1 MVQGDG
7 GYNLNRDDDRR
18 NELLELQNRLTTN
31 LNRSL
36 ASLQG
41 SFEKFTNPL
50 TRLTDSIQKADKTNI
65 AALKVGITNEKLTKS
80 VNENSRIL
88 TKNLTSNNEL
98 KLAIID
104 GFGRGVRVQTDALS
118 KLTTEMVA
126 TNQNT
131 GALNKLNSDLILFT
145 GNNIQSLD
153 NAAKVNKEVSDAYGV
168 SNDKLINTLNTL
180 RETLQTASFFGTNAV
195 DSLSEV
201 AQQLTGR
208 AGGTDITGALGA
220 LNRLLV
226 GGIETERAGAILGAT
241 GVRQRIAGGGRV
253 TLQDIIPI
261 LDQLESRRASMGGGR
276 FGLDILSQTL
286 GFSKTQT
293 VELLNLSRI
302 AREDFRVNDEMK
314 KTTNET
320 FNTIE
325 NINRKAEN
333 FYDNTAMAILGG
345 IGSINTN
352 LAFVAQAALTLGP
365 GAAAARAAGGA
376 PVSLLKNP
384 KAAIVNAYRGS
395 GVNTNARIRTIL
407 KKGVGGSML
416 AAGAFSAGQAL
427 LPEEM
432 SMTNML
438 GAGDAALGSFIPG
451 VGTLAGGIAGG
462 ILGGL
467 ADIARY
473 ALGSSEAEKKQLE
486 IMEEERRERKAKEAL
501 LDVENLRFLTGFVR
515 SRMSMDPSET
525 SERYLELLVKGQNRM
540 ERKMLDSKTSIG
552 RK

>member
-1 MVQGDG
+1 
-7 GYNLNRDDDRR
+7 
-18 NELLELQNRLTTN
+18 
-31 LNRSL
+31 
-36 ASLQG
+36 
-41 SFEKFTNPL
+41 
-50 TRLTDSIQKADKTNI
+50 
-65 AALKVGITNEKLTKS
+65 
-80 VNENSRIL
+80 
-88 TKNLTSNNEL
+88 
-98 KLAIID
+98 
-104 GFGRGVRVQTDALS
+104 
-118 KLTTEMVA
+118 
-126 TNQNT
+126 
-131 GALNKLNSDLILFT
+131 
-145 GNNIQSLD
+145 
-153 NAAKVNKEVSDAYGV
+153 
-168 SNDKLINTLNTL
+168 
-180 RETLQTASFFGTNAV
+180 
-195 DSLSEV
+195 
-201 AQQLTGR
+201 
-208 AGGTDITGALGA
+208 
-220 LNRLLV
+220 
-226 GGIETERAGAILGAT
+226 
-241 GVRQRIAGGGRV
+241 
-253 TLQDIIPI
+253 
-261 LDQLESRRASMGGGR
+261 MGGGR

-365 GAAAARAAGGA
+365 GAAAVGVRGD
-376 PVSLLKNP
+376 PVSLFKNP

-432 SMTNML
+432 GMTNML
-438 GAGDAALGSFIPG
+438 GAGGAALGSFIPG

-486 IMEEERRERKAKEAL
+486 IMEEERRERRAKEAL